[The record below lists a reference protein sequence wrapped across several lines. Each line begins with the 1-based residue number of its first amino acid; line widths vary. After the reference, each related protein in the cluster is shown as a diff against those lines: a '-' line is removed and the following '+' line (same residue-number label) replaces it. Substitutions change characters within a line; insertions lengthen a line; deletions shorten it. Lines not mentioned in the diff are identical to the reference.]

1 MFFNSWEYIVF
12 FFCLFLTVILTNSKN
27 GLKVRNLLL
36 LAGSYFFYA
45 QLHYWFVLLLIY
57 TTAVNY
63 LCGKWI
69 AYSQSRGETG
79 KKAVTIAVILSLAIL
94 IVFKYAYVF
103 DASILLP
110 VGLSF
115 FTFQALTY
123 TIDIYRKK
131 INAESSLLNV
141 ALFIA
146 FFPTL
151 LSGPIE
157 RARNLIPQLKQVT
170 NIYWNNVVNGAG
182 LFIWGL
188 FKKVV
193 IADRL
198 AEYVNWAYSSP
209 DTKTGSTLAI
219 AAIFYSFQIY
229 CDFSGY
235 ADMAIGSGKIL
246 GFQIM
251 QNFKYP
257 YFASTIKEFWRRW
270 HISLTSWFTE
280 YVYFSMGGNR
290 VNQLRWI
297 LNISTVFLLSGIWH
311 GATCGFIVWGALHAV
326 LYLIEH
332 FCKLKHTNL
341 LNHLLVFVC
350 VSLAWIFFR
359 IENSSTAWQIIT
371 QIFSDIYSP
380 IGLGSSSFTTLLT
393 VVLLILFVVRE
404 YLIYKEKMPQKY
416 AIEYI
421 LLLLGIGLLGVSS
434 DQFVYFQF

>member
-12 FFCLFLTVILTNSKN
+12 FFCLFLTVILTNSKK

-198 AEYVNWAYSSP
+198 AEYVNMAYSSP
-209 DTKTGSTLAI
+209 ETQTGSTLAL
-219 AAIFYSFQIY
+219 AAVFYSFQIY

-235 ADMAIGSGKIL
+235 ADMAVGSGSVKAGAMGL
-246 GFQIM
+246 NMAGRAAGAGANMARSAAGYFGGKGGGTGGGTGAAAM
-251 QNFKYP
+251 GNFSGLSQQPKGLP
-257 YFASTIKEFWRRW
+257 QGNETI
-270 HISLTSWFTE
+270 
-280 YVYFSMGGNR
+280 
-290 VNQLRWI
+290 
-297 LNISTVFLLSGIWH
+297 
-311 GATCGFIVWGALHAV
+311 
-326 LYLIEH
+326 YL
-332 FCKLKHTNL
+332 
-341 LNHLLVFVC
+341 
-350 VSLAWIFFR
+350 
-359 IENSSTAWQIIT
+359 
-371 QIFSDIYSP
+371 
-380 IGLGSSSFTTLLT
+380 
-393 VVLLILFVVRE
+393 
-404 YLIYKEKMPQKY
+404 
-416 AIEYI
+416 
-421 LLLLGIGLLGVSS
+421 
-434 DQFVYFQF
+434 